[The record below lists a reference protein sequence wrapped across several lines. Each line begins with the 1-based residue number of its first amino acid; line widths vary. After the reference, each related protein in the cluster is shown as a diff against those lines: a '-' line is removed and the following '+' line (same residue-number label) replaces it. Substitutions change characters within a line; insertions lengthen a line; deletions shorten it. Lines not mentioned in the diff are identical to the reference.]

1 MVPRDSSACCAWFGT
16 GRQVWGTGRQV
27 CVCVCAAA
35 GRGGRRPTHL
45 KRTRAL
51 VTTGYC
57 SYCLG
62 SWVFTR
68 TVPCSPTSLGSTRRV
83 ACLVLVLLF
92 LFWLAILDYRSALAT
107 SHGSHSS
114 SRACCC
120 CSSTGGNGHGRCIWV
135 VVLGSSLAKG
145 SPPGITCVVVVV
157 VDEGECGGT
166 EVLGSC
172 RRRCSYSGY
181 KIVLVGFGSDTIQT
195 VWFSSMRVREIVS

>member
-1 MVPRDSSACCAWFGT
+1 M
-16 GRQVWGTGRQV
+16 
-27 CVCVCAAA
+27 
-35 GRGGRRPTHL
+35 
-45 KRTRAL
+45 
-51 VTTGYC
+51 
-57 SYCLG
+57 
-62 SWVFTR
+62 VFTR

-83 ACLVLVLLF
+83 ACLVLVLRF
-92 LFWLAILDYRSALAT
+92 LFWLAILDYRSALARAT

-120 CSSTGGNGHGRCIWV
+120 CSSTGGNGHGRRIWV
-135 VVLGSSLAKG
+135 VVLILLGVILLLGSSLAKG
-145 SPPGITCVVVVV
+145 SPPGITSVVVVVVV